1 MAVVGLW
8 AFVFLLDSLAFPPA
22 FAGAILSGYWAALV
36 VSRVLLGATAERVG
50 TWPVLAAATVL
61 IVTAAVL
68 VVSQQPAPAA
78 VGIVLLGL
86 AVGPVYP
93 LLVLTTNEERTT
105 ATSADRLVGFQAAA
119 STLGAVICPIAVGL
133 IMSADPAT
141 FASCLLVLALLSAV
155 GIWALQPGRHRP
167 PVMFSR

>member
-68 VVSQQPAPAA
+68 VVSQQSAPAA

-86 AVGPVYP
+86 ASGP
-93 LLVLTTNEERTT
+93 
-105 ATSADRLVGFQAAA
+105 
-119 STLGAVICPIAVGL
+119 STRCWFLPP
-133 IMSADPAT
+133 MN
-141 FASCLLVLALLSAV
+141 
-155 GIWALQPGRHRP
+155 GRRP
-167 PVMFSR
+167 PPTTVSSASRPPHPPWVRSPVLSP

>member
-1 MAVVGLW
+1 VW

-61 IVTAAVL
+61 IVIAAVL
-68 VVSQQPAPAA
+68 VVFQQPAPAA

-93 LLVLTTNEERTT
+93 LLVLITHERIT